1 MASEMTKA
9 EVLKRM
15 ERGYRSLNEVLSKL
29 DPEQMEIPGVESQWS
44 VKDIVAH
51 VAEWDRRMISWL
63 DEIQRGSLPREA
75 YDWSEADRMNEEIFL
90 ENKDK
95 PLDVVLADF
104 RLAHQA
110 AMDAVSRIPD
120 ETLENPP
127 SFEENPDFELQQ
139 LIAWETWEHYEEH
152 GEVIEEWAEE

>member
-1 MASEMTKA
+1 
-9 EVLKRM
+9 M
-15 ERGYRSLNEVLSKL
+15 ETA
-29 DPEQMEIPGVESQWS
+29 GVESEWS

-51 VAEWDRRMISWL
+51 IAEWDRRLISWL
-63 DEIQRGSLPREA
+63 DEIQRGTLPREA
-75 YDWSEADRMNEEIFL
+75 HDWSDADRMNEEIFQ

-95 PLDVVLADF
+95 PLDVVMSDF

-120 ETLENPP
+120 EMLENPP
-127 SFEENPDFELQQ
+127 RFEEQPDFSLQQ

-152 GEVIEEWAEE
+152 GEVIAEWAQD